1 MLKERT
7 CAVCAGAS
15 FAFSAE
21 CLAVLRIG
29 VNEAPLFMASLRQ
42 ICLLCVLPV
51 ILLSGEPLLIK
62 TPAEANSSPYDNL
75 RIGVP
80 VFTDYVV
87 DREWFCIGYSRK
99 HRQPLWVQYRLLAA
113 EVENKVVERSNN
125 FHKDRVIPESPAPKD
140 YAKTGYDRGHM
151 APAGDMRWSPQ
162 AMSDSF
168 LMTNMSPQHPR
179 CNRATWKYLEE
190 QVREWAKNEKELYV
204 ICGPVFA
211 EKSIAICNGTI
222 PVPLAYF
229 KIVYDVTPPEK
240 MIAFIIPNW
249 KTKGNLQNFTV
260 TVEQVEK
267 ITGFNFF
274 SNLPEE
280 TQLKLETTFSVDA
293 WSWRTPFNS
302 KSHVSRS
309 E

>member
-1 MLKERT
+1 
-7 CAVCAGAS
+7 
-15 FAFSAE
+15 
-21 CLAVLRIG
+21 
-29 VNEAPLFMASLRQ
+29 MASLRQ
-42 ICLLCVLPV
+42 ICLLCVLPA
-51 ILLSGEPLLIK
+51 ILLAGEPVLIK

-75 RIGVP
+75 QIGVP

-87 DREWFCIGYSRK
+87 DREWFCIGFSRK

-125 FHKDRVIPESPAPKD
+125 FHKDRVIPESPTHKD

-151 APAGDMRWSPQ
+151 APAGDMRWSPE

-190 QVREWAKNEKELYV
+190 QIREWAKNEKELYV
-204 ICGPVFA
+204 ICGPIFA
-211 EKSIAICNGTI
+211 EKPITICNGTI

-229 KIVYDVTPPEK
+229 KVVYDVTPPEK

-293 WSWRTPFNS
+293 WIWKTAFNS
-302 KSHVSRS
+302 KPIHVSRS